1 MNLRP
6 SGYEPDVERSSA
18 PAGIPV
24 SASPGQQRQ
33 PPHDTRSDSFPNQE
47 TKIEPE
53 EEFVWLTHLERAEQ
67 YRLLHPDHDGR
78 KPAQP
83 SLGSGFRPH
92 GVFLTGAD
100 VAFHWTSG
108 ARQALLGPDNGMA
121 RLLPWG
127 ARPDRPTG
135 GARGGG
141 SAAIPWRTTPKG
153 AIMPKFTDSQL
164 VILSAAAR
172 REDARSCP
180 CLGRSPAGPG
190 RCLGRV
196 ASTGGLRSPASRF
209 WRPARISL
217 TPPQRALGARPAS
230 CDRPR
235 PSSPRTDGRPRRD
248 RGRLTGAVRPAD
260 INSAPP

>member
-1 MNLRP
+1 M
-6 SGYEPDVERSSA
+6 
-18 PAGIPV
+18 

-53 EEFVWLTHLERAEQ
+53 EGFVWFTHLERAEQ

-108 ARQALLGPDNGMA
+108 ARQALLGPDNAMA

-135 GARGGG
+135 GASGGG
-141 SAAIPWRTTPKG
+141 SAAIPRRTTPMVRTSLVSQKLNSG
-153 AIMPKFTDSQL
+153 ARSPRRVMALYGRLSDS
-164 VILSAAAR
+164 AR
-172 REDARSCP
+172 RLTTRAAQAHHPRVQTSTKAD
-180 CLGRSPAGPG
+180 GPG
-190 RCLGRV
+190 
-196 ASTGGLRSPASRF
+196 A
-209 WRPARISL
+209 L
-217 TPPQRALGARPAS
+217 TP
-230 CDRPR
+230 D
-235 PSSPRTDGRPRRD
+235 PS
-248 RGRLTGAVRPAD
+248 
-260 INSAPP
+260 